1 MVLDPQSMRVND
13 SNVMVGRWNTGFF
26 QSSFYSRRRNI
37 ERERERERG
46 GERVRERKK
55 GERER
60 VNEICGIKME
70 VFHNGPHS
78 WTLVINSITFACLT

>member
-1 MVLDPQSMRVND
+1 
-13 SNVMVGRWNTGFF
+13 MVGRWNTGFF

-37 ERERERERG
+37 EGEGEGERERERERE